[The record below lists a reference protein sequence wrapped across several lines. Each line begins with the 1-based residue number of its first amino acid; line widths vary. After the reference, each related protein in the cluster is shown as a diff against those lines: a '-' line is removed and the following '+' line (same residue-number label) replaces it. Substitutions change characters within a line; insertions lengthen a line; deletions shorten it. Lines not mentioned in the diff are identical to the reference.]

1 MNYPTMGDLADGEFL
16 RHVATGQIETFGHR
30 EHLRLAYLAV
40 RAGGSIDDVIDRCRS
55 GIQAVAAAKGAPEK
69 YDEATTASWAR
80 AMLRAASAQPSATF
94 DELLE
99 QNPELLRPLRA
110 RPGAG

>member
-1 MNYPTMGDLADGEFL
+1 MNNEAALTDTQFL
-16 RHVATGQIETFGHR
+16 ERVTTGRIETFGHR

-55 GIQAVAAAKGAPEK
+55 GIQAVATAKGAPDT
-69 YDEATTASWAR
+69 YDEAITTSWAR
-80 AMLRAASAQPSATF
+80 AMLGAVSALPSATF

-99 QNPELLRPLRA
+99 QRPELLRPLRA